1 MMMSFASLRVAK
13 GRGVPVSAKP
23 NLEPQKRAADKA
35 SRKIVASACRGG
47 RDRKQDLIDGAGRA
61 RSDEIADLG
70 YVVNEDN
77 KGLRGRCRHRR
88 QRLLAH
94 GHPSCRT
101 SIGMGDSREVEV
113 VIFSQQADATR
124 QAELPAAT
132 RAMLI
137 ATPFSRLR
145 EFSTRTKQAG
155 DPVDRPIADPR
166 SRRTRIPGAGGRA
179 RGPLLPRGRE
189 RCIAIGASPR

>member
-35 SRKIVASACRGG
+35 SRKIVASAWRGG
-47 RDRKQDLIDGAGRA
+47 RYRKQDLIDGAGGA

-94 GHPSCRT
+94 GHHR
-101 SIGMGDSREVEV
+101 
-113 VIFSQQADATR
+113 
-124 QAELPAAT
+124 AEPA
-132 RAMLI
+132 
-137 ATPFSRLR
+137 S
-145 EFSTRTKQAG
+145 
-155 DPVDRPIADPR
+155 
-166 SRRTRIPGAGGRA
+166 
-179 RGPLLPRGRE
+179 
-189 RCIAIGASPR
+189 ASPTPEKLKW